1 MHTELPGDLKI
12 RNAEPADHPRII
24 GVMKDWW
31 GGRDLTHML
40 PRLFLT
46 HFCDTSFLMEK
57 DNELAA
63 FLIGFLSQSRNDEGY
78 IHFVGVNPE
87 FRGMGIGTYLY
98 NRFYEIC
105 IVKGRKTVRSCTS
118 PVNKG
123 SIVFHAKMGFE
134 IEKGNAEI
142 DGVQVT
148 LDYNKPNDDKV
159 LFRRLLDPPAFI

>member
-1 MHTELPGDLKI
+1 MHTELPGDLEI

-31 GGRDLTHML
+31 GGRDLTHIL

-98 NRFYEIC
+98 NRFFETCGPARALFSSSYKFSLIPMRSSW
-105 IVKGRKTVRSCTS
+105 ISSWVSLPSFLKITFPSLSKTRTSLLSSASFHSCTS
-118 PVNKG
+118 T
-123 SIVFHAKMGFE
+123 F
-134 IEKGNAEI
+134 
-142 DGVQVT
+142 
-148 LDYNKPNDDKV
+148 L
-159 LFRRLLDPPAFI
+159 